1 MTDICETRSRILAEA
16 RRRFARSGF
25 YGTSMDSIAK
35 KTGLSKGALY
45 WHFENK
51 AALFKAVLEKE
62 MEEILKRFIPGP
74 EAAIEDPLDFF
85 RSKGEEY
92 LDILWEDE
100 ELHLIWVHLFLEA
113 HRGEDEGLQLSRL
126 VRRNLVATYRE
137 LMPIVSKSFPGFSQ
151 KKTGIRLEEMI
162 QIVDFFFEGL
172 LFNLGPIIN
181 LEQSKKYWRF
191 FINRFIGGGD
201 RYA

>member
-1 MTDICETRSRILAEA
+1 L
-16 RRRFARSGF
+16 
-25 YGTSMDSIAK
+25 
-35 KTGLSKGALY
+35 
-45 WHFENK
+45 
-51 AALFKAVLEKE
+51 
-62 MEEILKRFIPGP
+62 
-74 EAAIEDPLDFF
+74 
-85 RSKGEEY
+85 
-92 LDILWEDE
+92 
-100 ELHLIWVHLFLEA
+100 
-113 HRGEDEGLQLSRL
+113 
-126 VRRNLVATYRE
+126 
-137 LMPIVSKSFPGFSQ
+137 PIVSKSFPGFSQ